1 MTGKSP
7 WTKLPTGLVW
17 LVLSSVVIAAQLPP
31 EIQADRHLVRAE
43 RAIDEQDFHGAK
55 AAMDTILELQA
66 EHDLELP
73 AAFSFRYAEV
83 LERLG
88 LYDEAVEHVTAYLAV
103 AGRDGEYYREA
114 LELLDSAEEISRQLR
129 IERELAD
136 TARRQAEAQQRA
148 TDELV
153 PRQIN
158 EAGIPLPRDELRSG
172 SLGPEMV
179 RIASGRFQY
188 LTHQQSDPRP
198 HHHWVEFEKPF
209 AISRYEITLRE
220 FERFVDESDY
230 RPATDR
236 GEKCHHFLA
245 TSDGSDMSSTWDSH
259 QDRYYSDGED
269 PRPTD
274 AYPVFCVTIQ
284 DAIAYADWLSE
295 ETGHTYRLPSA
306 AEWQYAARAGSMEA
320 VRAEFTEFGERCGLG
335 LGNLAETT
343 SWGLNCN
350 DGFEY
355 VAPVGRFPPNGI
367 GLHDMFGNLAEW
379 VLACSIDHTQR
390 VRPDG
395 ALEHIETCPNPQQVA
410 VGYDWRSVPG
420 GGDYYIY
427 PAMTPPSSPSFGDR
441 SSAVQIG
448 IRVVRLLT
456 DEELR

>member
-7 WTKLPTGLVW
+7 WTKLPTGLIW
-17 LVLSSVVIAAQLPP
+17 LVLSSVVVAVQLPP

-55 AAMDTILELQA
+55 AAMDAILELQA

-88 LYDEAVEHVTAYLAV
+88 LYDEAIEYITAYLAV

-114 LELLDSAEEISRQLR
+114 LELLDSAEETSRRLR
-129 IERELAD
+129 TERELAD
-136 TARRQAEAQQRA
+136 AARRQEEAVQRA

-153 PRQIN
+153 QRQIN

-172 SLGPEMV
+172 GLAPEMV

-188 LTHQQSDPRP
+188 LTAQSGAPGGY
-198 HHHWVEFEKPF
+198 HHWVEFEKAF
-209 AISRYEITLRE
+209 AISRYEITLDE

-236 GEKCHHFLA
+236 GEECKALIP
-245 TSDGSDMSSTWDSH
+245 SQQESLRWDSR
-259 QDRYYSDGED
+259 QDRFYSDGED

-274 AYPVFCVTIQ
+274 AYPVFCVTIH

-295 ETGHTYRLPSA
+295 ETEHTYRLPSA
-306 AEWQYAARAGSMEA
+306 AEWQYAARAGAMES
-320 VRAEFTEFGERCGLG
+320 VRAKYPESHDVRCSLG
-335 LGNLAETT
+335 LGNMPEESRQFA
-343 SWGLNCN
+343 NCN
-350 DGFEY
+350 DEFEY
-355 VAPVGRFPPNGI
+355 VAPVGRFAPNGI

-379 VLACSIDHTQR
+379 VLACQVDPNELDR
-390 VRPDG
+390 GGLYYYARPDG
-395 ALEHIETCPNPQQVA
+395 ALEHIETCPVLLQVA
-410 VGYDWRSVPG
+410 VGDNWETLGSG
-420 GGDYYIY
+420 FIY
-427 PAMTPPSSPSFGDR
+427 PTSTGPVPE
-441 SSAVQIG
+441 SSAVWIG